1 MMNPITH
8 SPTTERAA
16 PIFETKQDVQVDV
29 NEGDFAE
36 ACEICFVRPTAVYV
50 ELRRPDLDAAQK
62 TGAIGQREPVERRY
76 FCAEHICAAD
86 LVYRSY

>member
-1 MMNPITH
+1 MSPITRL
-8 SPTTERAA
+8 PTTERVT
-16 PIFETKQDVQVDV
+16 PVFETKEDVQVYV
-29 NEGDFAE
+29 EEGDFAA
-36 ACEICFVRPTAVYV
+36 ACEICFARPTAVFI
-50 ELRRPDLDAAQK
+50 EIRRPDLDAAQK